1 MKTKILSVHGVD
13 EALFGL
19 GLSHGATSGMTFKEF
34 TANPELYQRM
44 LARAAKNAP
53 LDGGHNKFLESIEVW
68 LEIDAPR
75 FLWQEIDTYRVGVT
89 KQSDSTMHTLMGT
102 EGIAARLADSV
113 ELHDPTV
120 PVQGMSIAQCSDI
133 VAANQL
139 LGEMFVTYQKLL
151 ELMAAST
158 LPDSHKLQF
167 VKSGLPEV
175 FHNKRILKTN
185 YKQLRNMISQRKNH
199 RLWQWHEIIRTLRT
213 LPHAGW
219 LE

>member
-34 TANPELYQRM
+34 TDNPELYQRM

-102 EGIAARLADSV
+102 EGIAALLADCV
-113 ELHDPTV
+113 ELHDPDDS
-120 PVQGMSIAQCSDI
+120 PPPHHPHWRRDI
-133 VAANQL
+133 VVANQL

-151 ELMAAST
+151 ELMAVST
-158 LPDSHKLQF
+158 LPDSYKLQF